1 MDLIFWDRPAMVRPK
16 TPRALSAHLDS
27 IRKQKKEQDVNSNG
41 RFSSGQRAF
50 IEIRYYSH
58 STTLQIPHAAAQRLV
73 KDICQK
79 ISTEKHEQW
88 QRGRVRYIDNWEP
101 PTMYRMETQALAC
114 LHEAMEG
121 LIVAMMEEMNYVA
134 IHARRVTI
142 MPKDLQLVSQISG
155 TNAYQGYGLHRQEG
169 SNRRAQKRKREAP
182 EPPAPEAAETAEAEV
197 PERMKPKKPV
207 EKKDKKE
214 KGQTEGTEETAGTAS
229 SSKKKKGQTEGT
241 EETAGTASSS
251 KKKKGQTEGTEETA
265 GTASSSKKKK
275 GQTEGTEET
284 AGTASSSKPGPKKKR
299 GQT

>member
-1 MDLIFWDRPAMVRPK
+1 MVRPK
-16 TPRALSAHLDS
+16 TPRALSEHLDS
-27 IRKQKKEQDVNSNG
+27 IRRKKKEQDENSKG

-58 STTLQIPHAAAQRLV
+58 STNLQIPHSAAQRLV

-88 QRGRVRYIDNWEP
+88 RRGRVRYIDNWEP

-142 MPKDLQLVSQISG
+142 MPKDLHLVSQISG

-169 SNRRAQKRKREAP
+169 TSGAKKRKREERGEEAP
-182 EPPAPEAAETAEAEV
+182 EPPAPEADATAGAEAPAEI
-197 PERMKPKKPV
+197 MKPKKPV

-214 KGQTEGTEETAGTAS
+214 KGGQAERTGETAGTAS
-229 SSKKKKGQTEGT
+229 SSKPKKKGQA
-241 EETAGTASSS
+241 EETE
-251 KKKKGQTEGTEETA
+251 K
-265 GTASSSKKKK
+265 
-275 GQTEGTEET
+275 T

-299 GQT
+299 GQS

>member
-1 MDLIFWDRPAMVRPK
+1 MDLNFWDRLAMVRPK
-16 TPRALSAHLDS
+16 QPRALSEHLDS
-27 IRKQKKEQDVNSNG
+27 IRRKKKEQDENSKG

-58 STTLQIPHAAAQRLV
+58 STNLQIPHSAAQRLV

-88 QRGRVRYIDNWEP
+88 RRGRVRYIDNWEP

-142 MPKDLQLVSQISG
+142 MPKDLHLVSQISG
-155 TNAYQGYGLHRQEG
+155 TNAYQGYGLHRQAG
-169 SNRRAQKRKREAP
+169 TSVAKKRKREERGEEAP
-182 EPPAPEAAETAEAEV
+182 EPEAPAPEAAASTDAGAEV
-197 PERMKPKKPV
+197 PAEIKKPKKPV

-214 KGQTEGTEETAGTAS
+214 KG
-229 SSKKKKGQTEGT
+229 GQAE
-241 EETAGTASSS
+241 
-251 KKKKGQTEGTEETA
+251 
-265 GTASSSKKKK
+265 
-275 GQTEGTEET
+275 
-284 AGTASSSKPGPKKKR
+284 GTASSSKPGPKKKR
-299 GQT
+299 GQS